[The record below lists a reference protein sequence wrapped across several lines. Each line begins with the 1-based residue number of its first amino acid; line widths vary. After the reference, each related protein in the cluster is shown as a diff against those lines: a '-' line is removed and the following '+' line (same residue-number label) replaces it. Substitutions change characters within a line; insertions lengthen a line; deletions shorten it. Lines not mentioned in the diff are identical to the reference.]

1 MPDPAKTI
9 RRLLFVVLIGTCFLN
24 YWEYSKAFH
33 SDPDVFS
40 LFLRGQGNAPQQYRV
55 GVIQLAALMSRH
67 SHLALRHGIALIDF
81 VSAFLAVFVLFSLLQ
96 RALISRAANRQTQWI
111 AFGTYLFLVQFY
123 FSWMFWYQRPE
134 TFTTAAS
141 AALLLWL
148 LTPHPGLSSRIRF
161 PVLLAGT
168 ALVAFTQGLVRADVV
183 ITLEAGV
190 VLICL
195 FTRGE
200 GLALPRWLQAGTSLL
215 AILIAGGLQLYL
227 MRVVYPN
234 ARYGDIPVF
243 QLKLNVTDTLRLV
256 PFLLFMTPYFWLLR
270 TWRRRSSPEG
280 SLLDQPSVAL
290 IPGSILFLL
299 LWCFLGRLD
308 EVRIM
313 LPFTLAL
320 APFTALSLVRQSGDD
335 TGDLSA

>member
-33 SDPDVFS
+33 SDPDIFN
-40 LFLRGQGNAPQQYRV
+40 LFLRGGGNAPQQYRV
-55 GVIQLAALMSRH
+55 GVIQLANLMSQH
-67 SHLALRHGIALIDF
+67 SRLGVRHGIALIDCI
-81 VSAFLAVFVLFSLLQ
+81 SAFLAVFLLFSLLQ
-96 RALISRAANRQTQWI
+96 RALMARAASRQTQWI
-111 AFGTYLFLVQFY
+111 TYGSYLFLVQLY
-123 FSWMFWYQRPE
+123 CSWMFWYQRPE

-148 LTPHPGLSSRIRF
+148 LTPHPGLSSRARY
-161 PVLLAGT
+161 PLLLAGT
-168 ALVAFTQGLVRADVV
+168 VLIAFAQGLVRADVV
-183 ITLEAGV
+183 ITLQAGV
-190 VLICL
+190 LLICL
-195 FTRGE
+195 FTPGE
-200 GLALPRWLQAGTSLL
+200 GLALPRWMQAGTSLL
-215 AILIAGGLQLYL
+215 AILIAGGVQLYL

-234 ARYGDIPVF
+234 AKYGDIPIF

-256 PFLLFMTPYFWLLR
+256 PFFLFMTPYFWLLR
-270 TWRRRSSPEG
+270 QWSKRPPKR
-280 SLLDQPSVAL
+280 SLLDRPSIAL
-290 IPGSILFLL
+290 LPGSILFLL

-320 APFTALSLVRQSGDD
+320 APFTALLLVRATVDD
-335 TGDLSA
+335 TSDLAG

>member
-33 SDPDVFS
+33 SDPDIFNV
-40 LFLRGQGNAPQQYRV
+40 FLRGGGNAPQQYRV
-55 GVIQLAALMSRH
+55 GVIQLANLMSQH
-67 SHLALRHGIALIDF
+67 SRLGLRHGIALIDCI
-81 VSAFLAVFVLFSLLQ
+81 SAFVAVFVLFSLLR
-96 RALISRAANRQTQWI
+96 RALLARAASRQTQWI
-111 AFGTYLFLVQFY
+111 AYGAYLFLVQFY

-148 LTPHPGLSSRIRF
+148 LTPHPALSSGARF
-161 PVLLAGT
+161 PLLLAGT
-168 ALVAFTQGLVRADVV
+168 ALVAFVQGLVRADVV
-183 ITLEAGV
+183 IALETGV
-190 VLICL
+190 VLVCL
-195 FTRGE
+195 LTPAE
-200 GLALPRWLQAGTSLL
+200 GLGLPRWAQAGASVVAILL
-215 AILIAGGLQLYL
+215 AGGVQFYL
-227 MRVVYPN
+227 MRVVYPH
-234 ARYGDIPVF
+234 ASYGDIPIF

-256 PFLLFMTPYFWLLR
+256 PFFLFMTPYFWLLR
-270 TWRRRSSPEG
+270 RWSKSSPEG
-280 SLLDQPSVAL
+280 SLLPRPSVAL
-290 IPGSILFLL
+290 LPGSILFLL

-320 APFTALSLVRQSGDD
+320 APFTALLLAKTTEDA
-335 TGDLSA
+335 TGDLAT